1 MSEGEHK
8 MSRDHDC
15 DGEAA
20 AYVLGALEPEEARA
34 FETHL
39 EQCVIC
45 RDEVDALQQAVD
57 ALPMAAPQQT
67 VPKRLRRR
75 VLRTVR
81 DEAARQPSAV
91 QKQRPG
97 WRRPTPAFA
106 GGALAACAAALAVA
120 LVLALGGGGGRVIP
134 ARVAAASGTAELR
147 LSGGHGELIVH
158 HFVPPP
164 PGHIYEVWLKTAGQR
179 IPSPANVLFSV
190 TTNGSAQVDLPGNL
204 HGISQ
209 VMVTPEPA
217 GGSRV
222 PTHSPVIVATL
233 T

>member
-1 MSEGEHK
+1 

-20 AYVLGALEPEEARA
+20 AYVLGALEPDEAKA

-39 EQCVIC
+39 EQCVVC
-45 RDEVDALQQAVD
+45 RDEVDTLQQAVD
-57 ALPMAAPQQT
+57 ALPMAAPQQAL
-67 VPKRLRRR
+67 PKRLRRR
-75 VLRTVR
+75 VLRAVR
-81 DEAARQPSAV
+81 EDAARRPSAGQV
-91 QKQRPG
+91 PRPV
-97 WRRPTPAFA
+97 WRRWPRPAFGA
-106 GGALAACAAALAVA
+106 GAAVACAAAVAVA
-120 LVLALGGGGGRVIP
+120 LVLALGGGGGRVIA

-147 LSGGHGELIVH
+147 LNGGHGVLVVH
-158 HFVPPP
+158 HFAPPP
-164 PGHIYEVWLKTAGQR
+164 PGHIYEVWLKTARQR
-179 IPSPANVLFSV
+179 TPTPANVLFGV
-190 TTNGSAQVDLPGNL
+190 TSNGSAQVGLPGTL